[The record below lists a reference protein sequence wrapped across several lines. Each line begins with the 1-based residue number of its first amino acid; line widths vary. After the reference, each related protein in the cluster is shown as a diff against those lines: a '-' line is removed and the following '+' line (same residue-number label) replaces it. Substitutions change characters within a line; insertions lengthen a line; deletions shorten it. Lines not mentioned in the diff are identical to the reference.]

1 MYVSW
6 YTFDR
11 FVSFWTSAAAEEYE
25 NIRKRKLWFMF
36 VHEWIHIVSIQQ
48 DINFEKLS
56 AMGIPS
62 CYTTYSIWLIRKI
75 NIHLYTSQL
84 AFLSVAADNAKW

>member
-6 YTFDR
+6 YTYDR

-36 VHEWIHIVSIQQ
+36 VHEWIHIVSI
-48 DINFEKLS
+48 
-56 AMGIPS
+56 
-62 CYTTYSIWLIRKI
+62 
-75 NIHLYTSQL
+75 
-84 AFLSVAADNAKW
+84 